1 MVKIQKWGNS
11 NGIKIPSSILK
22 QLDLKIN
29 DKVDLTQEEDKI
41 IISKSKKNHKT
52 IEERFEMFNKLPNQE
67 KGRVETY
74 NWKEDLGKE
83 KFE

>member
-1 MVKIQKWGNS
+1 MAKIQKWGNS

-83 KFE
+83 KFK

>member
-1 MVKIQKWGNS
+1 MAKIQKWGNS

-74 NWKEDLGKE
+74 NLKEDLGKE
-83 KFE
+83 KFK

>member
-1 MVKIQKWGNS
+1 MAKIQKWGNS

-52 IEERFEMFNKLPNQE
+52 IEERLAMFNKLPNQE

-83 KFE
+83 KFK

>member
-1 MVKIQKWGNS
+1 MAKIQKWGNS

-41 IISKSKKNHKT
+41 NHKT

-74 NWKEDLGKE
+74 NLKEDLGKE
-83 KFE
+83 KFK

>member
-83 KFE
+83 KFK